1 MTAAA
6 AGDALGAFL
15 DAEIKGSVA
24 ASVQMAVEDIRR
36 RLGSSVA
43 AVLFYGSCLRT
54 GDLAEKVLDFYV
66 LVDGYRAL
74 WGRHPLALANR
85 LIPPNVF
92 YAETRLDDGLVM
104 RSKYAVLSL
113 PHFERLASART
124 FNASVWAR
132 FAQPC
137 RLVYA
142 RDQEVERR
150 VAAALAE
157 AVRTMASSVRPLVG
171 ANFSAAELWSCAFCQ
186 TYRAELRSEAADKG
200 RELYELDRNRYDAL
214 TDMLRG
220 EWQATT
226 AGSQAWCRLSWAL
239 RRIQGKILSILRLV
253 KGTFTFDGG
262 IDYLAWKISR
272 HSGVKIE
279 ITPWQRRHPLL
290 AGLQLFWRL
299 RRRGAF
305 R

>member
-1 MTAAA
+1 MTATA
-6 AGDALGAFL
+6 AGDPLGAL
-15 DAEIKGSVA
+15 LAAEIKGA
-24 ASVQMAVEDIRR
+24 AATSVQAAVEDIRR
-36 RLGSSVA
+36 RLGPAVA

-66 LVDGYRAL
+66 LVDDYRAL
-74 WGRHPLALANR
+74 WGWRPLALANR

-92 YAETRLDDGLVM
+92 YAETRLADGGIM

-113 PHFERLASART
+113 AHFERLAGART
-124 FNASVWAR
+124 FNASIWAR

-150 VAAALAE
+150 VAAALVT
-157 AVRTMASSVRPLVG
+157 AVRAMAASVRPLL
-171 ANFSAAELWSCAFCQ
+171 AKEFTAAELWSCAFRQ
-186 TYRAELRSEAADKG
+186 TYRAELRAEAADKG
-200 RELYELDRNRYDAL
+200 RELYELDRDRYDAL
-214 TDMLRG
+214 SDILRG
-220 EWQATT
+220 EWRSSAPGNRT
-226 AGSQAWCRLSWAL
+226 WCRFLWAL
-239 RRIQGKILSILRLV
+239 RRIQGKTLNILRLL
-253 KGTFTFDGG
+253 KGAFTFDGG
-262 IDYLAWKISR
+262 IDYLAWKIGR